1 MKKAIIAVIS
11 LCMAA
16 SAWSC
21 GQLDQNSSSDIE
33 PPAYL
38 KGEQSPQPEL
48 QDSQSDLPADDV
60 QTQPVTEQQE
70 TSEATS
76 QTEKISPVPSSTGFP
91 YGLWWANDGSGDSYY
106 FFSDD
111 NCSGSLHSQQT
122 GTGLGFDYEIY
133 GNTAIFHLGAADNS
147 TEAMVEWSDSHN
159 CILHWEDGRDETLV
173 YYDAVDYDDFFH
185 YTSEELSE
193 LAAVFYEKNTGT
205 APDYTESTIGAGGL
219 IVIDV
224 YSGGEW
230 AETYSLDRFTASGTD
245 SSGTPVKLG

>member
-16 SAWSC
+16 STWSC

-70 TSEATS
+70 TSEAPT
-76 QTEKISPVPSSTGFP
+76 QTERISPVPSSTGFP

-133 GNTAIFHLGAADNS
+133 GNTAIFHLELPITALKLWSNGPIHITASS
-147 TEAMVEWSDSHN
+147 TRRTDVTRH
-159 CILHWEDGRDETLV
+159 
-173 YYDAVDYDDFFH
+173 
-185 YTSEELSE
+185 LSTTMQWTTMT
-193 LAAVFYEKNTGT
+193 F
-205 APDYTESTIGAGGL
+205 STIP
-219 IVIDV
+219 VR
-224 YSGGEW
+224 SSQ
-230 AETYSLDRFTASGTD
+230 SLLPYFMKIIQELLRT
-245 SSGTPVKLG
+245 TPSQQ